1 MPHVSRIKL
10 NKQVEDKLIDSLET
24 VLTKASKK
32 DEMNKFLFSLM
43 THTEKLMLAKR
54 LAVVILLKEGLSQ
67 SEISRA
73 LNITRVTV
81 NKMELLFETRRE
93 GYTIALRILMEEKLL
108 ADFKE
113 VLVKLAKYSIRA
125 TGGYVKPTII

>member
-1 MPHVSRIKL
+1 MPHVSRIQL
-10 NKQVEDKLIDSLET
+10 NKRVEEKLIDSLEI

-54 LAVVILLKEGLSQ
+54 LAVVVLLKEGLTQ

-73 LNITRVTV
+73 LNLTRVTV
-81 NKMELLFETRRE
+81 NKMELLLETRKE
-93 GYTIALRILMEEKLL
+93 GYNIALRILAEEKLL
-108 ADFKE
+108 AEFKDI
-113 VLVKLAKYSIRA
+113 LVKLTKYSIRA
-125 TGGYVKPTII
+125 AGGYVKPTIV